1 MIVNVANTLSLTHA
15 ARRKAAGMEDAQLAQ
30 QLVDAAD
37 TVSSA
42 LVLNL
47 NDETAILRP
56 EVGRWVAFLMENYR

>member
-15 ARRKAAGMEDAQLAQ
+15 ARKKAETTDDAQLAQ

-37 TVSSA
+37 TVASA

-47 NDETAILRP
+47 NDETAVLRP
-56 EVGRWVAFLMENYR
+56 EVGRRVAFLTENYK